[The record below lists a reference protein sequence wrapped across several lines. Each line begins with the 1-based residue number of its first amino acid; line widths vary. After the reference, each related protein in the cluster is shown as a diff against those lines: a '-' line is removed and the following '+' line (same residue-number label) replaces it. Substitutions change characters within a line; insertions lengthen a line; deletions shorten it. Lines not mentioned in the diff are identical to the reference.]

1 MSDELKVVE
10 ELEVLYKLDG
20 GQVPTNAHG
29 DDFCDD
35 VYASEGRLVPPGT
48 FASVLVPTGIR
59 TAFDAKYGME
69 LNTRSGSGYHT
80 PLVLSNGTGI
90 IEGTYRG
97 TIGVLLRN
105 TYMDNSVVDFVF
117 TTKGERVPL
126 SEVPK
131 EVLDN
136 AREFYEEESVK
147 LGYPKPETLDVFKK
161 EYDSWVKRHESGEF
175 DEDKLKE
182 IQQKLDSGAMLNR
195 EEANAWYD
203 RLPPQPKATHRLFV
217 DLVPRGTVWVQKGE
231 RIAQIHFEKVVRA
244 KYKEVNELPESVRGG
259 NGYGSTGVK

>member
-10 ELEVLYKLDG
+10 ELEVLYTLEG

-29 DDFCDD
+29 DDFCED
-35 VYASEGRLVPPGT
+35 VYASEGRLIPPGT
-48 FASVLVPTGIR
+48 FKSVLVPTGIK
-59 TAFDAKYGME
+59 TAFDAKYGMK

-80 PLVLSNGTGI
+80 PLILSNSTGI

-117 TTKGERVPL
+117 NTKGERVPL

-131 EVLDN
+131 DVLDN
-136 AREFYEEESVK
+136 AREFYVEESVK
-147 LGYPKPETLDVFKK
+147 LGYPKPETLDEFQT
-161 EYDSWVKRHESGEF
+161 EYDAWVKRYESGEF
-175 DEDKLKE
+175 SEENLKR
-182 IQQKLDSGAMLNR
+182 IQTKLDAGEMLTEVESNTFL
-195 EEANAWYD
+195 D
-203 RLPPQPKATHRLFV
+203 RVAPQPKINHRLYV
-217 DLVPRGTVWVQKGE
+217 DLVPRGTVFVEKGE
-231 RIAQIHFEKVVRA
+231 RIAQIHFQEVVRA
-244 KYKEVNELPESVRGG
+244 KYKEVEELPESVRGG